1 MICRQRRSWAWFCLK
16 WTEQTGLQA
25 LYHLTPAAAL
35 SLGNIS
41 GLMVMVWGPGIHF
54 SPRLQASGTWLQVR
68 DFGFHSCC
76 AFNVLWKL
84 LQTLVSLES
93 ECASSADIRDHS
105 ARPLKPRKKLRHER
119 GVTCV

>member
-1 MICRQRRSWAWFCLK
+1 MIHRHRRSWAWFCLK
-16 WTEQTGLQA
+16 WTEQTGLEA
-25 LYHLTPAAAL
+25 LYHPTPAAAL

-76 AFNVLWKL
+76 AFSVLCKPRRVKMH
-84 LQTLVSLES
+84 VSLRLF
-93 ECASSADIRDHS
+93 ASQGYCCLPSPQGDKKQRLSHS
-105 ARPLKPRKKLRHER
+105 GE
-119 GVTCV
+119 